1 MACLSHPDKKLI
13 THLKNVEKIGL
24 QILAKK
30 KNLKLKIKPKELQNL
45 LKLTLFYHDIGKSTV
60 FFQEYLQ
67 ASIDKQNC
75 KYPNELTRH
84 SLLSAI
90 ITAEKIRNN
99 FQNSNNYLLLAILA
113 FLAVKKHHGNLENI
127 ETMINISKR
136 DWNILQKQI
145 NSISRDFKKHI
156 SSIELE
162 NVKNYIEDFLWELE
176 SILGIDTYFLLN
188 FLFSLLVYSDK
199 TDVILGNL
207 TFKNLPSQSY
217 TFVDNY
223 KQEVFIK
230 HSGKQ
235 IDIIREDAYKEALN
249 SFNDKWNKDKIFS
262 LNLPTGIG
270 KTLIA
275 INLAFNFLKN
285 DKNLQRIIYAFPFTS
300 IIDQPE
306 IILKDIFLKNN
317 ENPDDFLTV
326 HHHLSEIKI
335 KTNDEYLEGDKAHF
349 LIENWDTPFVLTTFW
364 QLFNSIITNKNAQ
377 LRKFHNIANSVIILD
392 EVQTIPYKYWNLTNK
407 VLKKLVEIL
416 NCKIIFLTATM
427 PLIFDYSLKE
437 ITPLIQNREKYFS
450 YFSRYKIEKVKYLED
465 ISMDELLEFSI
476 KDIQNNPEKSFLFI
490 FNTIKS
496 SILFYNQ
503 IKKNFSNKKLIYLS
517 TNILPFERKK
527 RIIAIK
533 NLTESKIII
542 STQVVEA
549 GVDIDLDI
557 VYRDFAPLDS
567 IVQSAGRCNRNN
579 KKEMG
584 IVKIFKLK
592 NSKEKYDYKY
602 IYKNLPLIKTK
613 KLFDEYNEIYEKNL
627 LTLIN
632 KYYKEIKQNSSKE
645 VSDNIYKAIEEL
657 RYDDIVAEFK
667 LIDDANSFLMFF
679 EIDENA
685 QKLLQ
690 QFQDILLIEDRFD
703 RKNQFLK
710 IKNDFYK
717 YILSVRLTKDTN
729 DYFTSLEEIGGI
741 KIVRKDMVDSIYDH
755 ETGLK
760 KEFDLFL

>member
-300 IIDQPE
+300 IIDQTE